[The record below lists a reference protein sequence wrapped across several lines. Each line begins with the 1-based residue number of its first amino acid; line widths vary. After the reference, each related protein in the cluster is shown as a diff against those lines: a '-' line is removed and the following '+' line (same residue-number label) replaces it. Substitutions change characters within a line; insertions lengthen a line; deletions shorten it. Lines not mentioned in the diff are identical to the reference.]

1 MKSRLIFICI
11 ICLLAITT
19 EASAQSFLKKLKQKV
34 NNATREV
41 VNRAKDKAT
50 QEETPQTSIP

>member
-1 MKSRLIFICI
+1 MKSRLFFICI

-41 VNRAKDKAT
+41 VNRAKQFVEAVKKAR
-50 QEETPQTSIP
+50 EGK

>member
-41 VNRAKDKAT
+41 VNRAKQFVEAVKKAR
-50 QEETPQTSIP
+50 EGK

>member
-50 QEETPQTSIP
+50 